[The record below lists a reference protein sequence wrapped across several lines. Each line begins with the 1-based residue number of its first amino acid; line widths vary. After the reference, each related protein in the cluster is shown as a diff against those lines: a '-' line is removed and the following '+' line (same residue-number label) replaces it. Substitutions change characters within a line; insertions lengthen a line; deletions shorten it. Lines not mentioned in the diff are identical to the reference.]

1 MKQIRILL
9 VDDHEILMDGI
20 AALLED
26 IPELKVAGKS
36 SNVQDAIENIILVS
50 PDIVITDI
58 TMGSAGGLEL
68 TREVS
73 SRFPQIP
80 VMVLSMHDT
89 PDHIRSLMQA
99 GARGYLLK
107 NVRKAELVKAIHSV
121 MSGEE
126 YIQLELVPKYI
137 QEPAI
142 EKNFHQIL
150 SPREIEIIRLI
161 SKDLTTTEIS
171 KALFLSQ
178 FTVETHRKNI
188 LRKTNTKTV
197 VGLLNYAREH
207 QLL

>member
-68 TREVS
+68 TREVT